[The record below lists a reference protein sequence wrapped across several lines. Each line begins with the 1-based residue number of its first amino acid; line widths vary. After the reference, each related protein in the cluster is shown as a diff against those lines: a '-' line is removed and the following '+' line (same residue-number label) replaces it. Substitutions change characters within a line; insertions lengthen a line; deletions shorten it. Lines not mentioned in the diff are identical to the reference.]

1 MIEETLKNLKA
12 NRINARYFISRD
24 ELEKYLSDVIRDDM
38 LVGVGDSMTLEEL
51 DLYEYLRNRN
61 IRFLDKYDPKL
72 SKDEKKKLYIDNFS
86 SDCFITSANAITN
99 TGKIYNLDGNGSR
112 VAPMIYGPKRV
123 IIICGINKI
132 VETDELALLR
142 IREIAAPKDAIR
154 LNKNTPCTKTGKCMD
169 CKSKEKICN
178 YHTVI
183 QGQFDE
189 NRIEVLFIDGSYGY

>member
-1 MIEETLKNLKA
+1 MIEETLKNLKS
-12 NRINARYFISRD
+12 NRINARFFISID
-24 ELEKYLSDVIRDDM
+24 ELKKYLSDVIKDDM

-51 DLYEYLRNRN
+51 DLYKYLRKRK
-61 IRFLDKYDPKL
+61 IRFLDKYDTEL
-72 SKDEKKKLYIDNFS
+72 SKDEKKKLYIDNFT
-86 SDCFITSANAITN
+86 SDYFITSANAISK

-123 IIICGINKI
+123 IIICGVNKI
-132 VETDELALLR
+132 VETDEMALLR
-142 IREIAAPKDAIR
+142 IREVAAPRDAIR
-154 LNKNTPCTKTGKCMD
+154 LNKNTPCTRTGKCMD

-189 NRIEVLFIDGSYGY
+189 KRIEVLIIEGNYGY